1 MTPIFFITAGVM
13 LIVAL
18 LLVLWPLQRSAAKSM
33 SRVRE
38 AAGKLRALNEA
49 RTAGSV
55 GEEQSAALQAAMDEL
70 LVATVDLERRAARPG
85 IYTGVAVLVCVPLAA
100 MAMYHWWGSPHAE
113 HFDDAHAHAAVGSGA
128 APPIDHGADMQAAIA
143 KLAGKLQQ
151 HPEDAEGWALL
162 GRTYKAMQQ
171 YAQARDAFRH
181 AVEAAPGDTALAAEY
196 AAAGTPDPE
205 PPMTDGTAPQSCP
218 VPGAAGSSECGDAP
232 QSTARI
238 TVKVAL
244 NPKFKD
250 QVGPKDT
257 VFVFAK
263 AAQGPAMPLAIMR
276 LTASQLPTSVT
287 LTDGMGMVPSLTLS
301 QFPQIVLGAR
311 ISKSGNAMAQ
321 PGDLQTL
328 SAAMT
333 STQTEPVQLTIDQRV
348 D

>member
-1 MTPIFFITAGVM
+1 MTAIFLVTAGV
-13 LIVAL
+13 LLLAAL
-18 LLVLWPLQRSAAKSM
+18 LLVLWPLQRGAAQSR

-38 AAGKLRALNEA
+38 AAGKLRALNDA
-49 RTAGSV
+49 RTAVSV
-55 GEEQSAALQAAMDEL
+55 GEEPSSALPAAIDEL
-70 LVATVDLERRAARPG
+70 LAATVGLERRGARPS
-85 IYTGVAVLVCVPLAA
+85 IYTGIAVVVFVPLGAT
-100 MAMYHWWGSPHAE
+100 AMYHWWGSPHAE
-113 HFDDAHAHAAVGSGA
+113 HFDDMHAAVGSGT

-151 HPEDAEGWALL
+151 HPDDAEGWALL

-181 AVEAAPGDTALAAEY
+181 AVEAAPGDTALATEY
-196 AAAGTPDPE
+196 AAAGTPSPE
-205 PPMTDGTAPQSCP
+205 PPVTDGTAPESCP
-218 VPGAAGSSECGDAP
+218 VPGAAGSAECGDEP

-238 TVKVAL
+238 TVAVAL

-250 QVGPKDT
+250 RVGPKDT

-263 AAQGPAMPLAIMR
+263 AARGPLMPLAIAR
-276 LTASQLPTSVT
+276 LTASQLPASVT
-287 LTDGMGMVPSLTLS
+287 LTDGMGMVPNLTLS

-333 STQTEPVQLTIDQRV
+333 ADQTEPVQLTSDQRV

>member
-1 MTPIFFITAGVM
+1 MTPIFFATAGVM

-18 LLVLWPLQRSAAKSM
+18 LLVLWPLQRGAARSM

-38 AAGKLRALNEA
+38 AAGKLRALNEV
-49 RTAGSV
+49 RTAGGV
-55 GEEQSAALQAAMDEL
+55 GEQQSAALQAAIDEL
-70 LVATVDLERRAARPG
+70 LVATVDLERRGARPG

-100 MAMYHWWGSPHAE
+100 AAMYHWWGSPRAQHLD
-113 HFDDAHAHAAVGSGA
+113 HTHAAGSGA
-128 APPIDHGADMQAAIA
+128 APPIDHGDDMQAAIA

-151 HPEDAEGWALL
+151 HPDDAEGWALL

-196 AAAGTPDPE
+196 AAAGTPNPE
-205 PPMTDGTAPQSCP
+205 PPMTDDTSPQSCP

-276 LTASQLPTSVT
+276 LTASQLPASVT

-333 STQTEPVQLTIDQRV
+333 SAQTEPVQLTIDQRV

>member
-1 MTPIFFITAGVM
+1 
-13 LIVAL
+13 
-18 LLVLWPLQRSAAKSM
+18 
-33 SRVRE
+33 
-38 AAGKLRALNEA
+38 
-49 RTAGSV
+49 
-55 GEEQSAALQAAMDEL
+55 
-70 LVATVDLERRAARPG
+70 
-85 IYTGVAVLVCVPLAA
+85 
-100 MAMYHWWGSPHAE
+100 
-113 HFDDAHAHAAVGSGA
+113 
-128 APPIDHGADMQAAIA
+128 MQAAIA

-171 YAQARDAFRH
+171 YSQARDAFRH
-181 AVEAAPGDTALAAEY
+181 AVEAAPGDTGLAAEY
-196 AAAGTPDPE
+196 AAAETSN
-205 PPMTDGTAPQSCP
+205 PPMTDGSAPQSCP
-218 VPGAAGSSECGDAP
+218 VAGAESSSECGEEP

-250 QVGPKDT
+250 RVAPKDT

-276 LTASQLPTSVT
+276 LTVSQLPASVT
-287 LTDGMGMVPSLTLS
+287 LTDGMGMVPNLTLS

-311 ISKSGNAMAQ
+311 ISKSGNAIAQ

-333 STQTEPVQLTIDQRV
+333 TTQTEPVQLTIDQHV

>member
-1 MTPIFFITAGVM
+1 MTPIFFVTAGVM

-49 RTAGSV
+49 RTEGGV
-55 GEEQSAALQAAMDEL
+55 GEEQSAALQAAIDEL
-70 LVATVDLERRAARPG
+70 LSTTVDLERRGARPG

-100 MAMYHWWGSPHAE
+100 TAMYHWWGSRHTE
-113 HFDDAHAHAAVGSGA
+113 HFDDTHAAVGSGT

-143 KLAGKLQQ
+143 KLASKLQQ

-196 AAAGTPDPE
+196 AAAGTPNPE
-205 PPMTDGTAPQSCP
+205 PPMTDDTSPQSCP
-218 VPGAAGSSECGDAP
+218 VPGAEGSAECGDEP
-232 QSTARI
+232 QSSARI

-276 LTASQLPTSVT
+276 LTASQLPASVT

-333 STQTEPVQLTIDQRV
+333 SAQTEPVQLTIDQRV

>member
-1 MTPIFFITAGVM
+1 MTPIFFVTAGVM

-18 LLVLWPLQRSAAKSM
+18 LLVVWPLQRRTAKSM

-38 AAGKLRALNEA
+38 AAGRLRALNEA
-49 RTAGSV
+49 RTAGSA
-55 GEEQSAALQAAMDEL
+55 GEEQSAALQAATDEL
-70 LVATVDLERRAARPG
+70 LVATVDLERRGGHPG
-85 IYTGVAVLVCVPLAA
+85 IYTGVAFVVFVPLAA
-100 MAMYHWWGSPHAE
+100 TAMYYWWGSPHAE
-113 HFDDAHAHAAVGSGA
+113 HFDDTHAAVGSGA

-151 HPEDAEGWALL
+151 HPEDVEGWALL

-171 YAQARDAFRH
+171 YAQARDAFRR
-181 AVEAAPGDTALAAEY
+181 AVEAAPGDTGLAAEY
-196 AAAGTPDPE
+196 AAAETPNSE

-218 VPGAAGSSECGDAP
+218 VPGAEGSSGCGDEP

-238 TVKVAL
+238 TVKVTL

-250 QVGPKDT
+250 QVAPKDT

-263 AAQGPAMPLAIMR
+263 AAQGPPMPLAIMR
-276 LTASQLPTSVT
+276 LTASQLPASVT
-287 LTDGMGMVPSLTLS
+287 LTDGMGMVPNVSLS

-321 PGDLQTL
+321 SGDLQTL
-328 SAAMT
+328 SATMT
-333 STQTEPVQLTIDQRV
+333 TAQKEPVQLTIDQRV

>member
-1 MTPIFFITAGVM
+1 MTPIFLVTAGVM

-18 LLVLWPLQRSAAKSM
+18 LLVLWPLQRGAAKSM

-38 AAGKLRALNEA
+38 AAGTLRALTEA

-55 GEEQSAALQAAMDEL
+55 GEELSAALQEAIDEL
-70 LVATVDLERRAARPG
+70 LVATVDVERRGARPG
-85 IYTGVAVLVCVPLAA
+85 IYTGVALVVFVSLAA
-100 MAMYHWWGSPHAE
+100 TAMYHWWGSPHAE
-113 HFDDAHAHAAVGSGA
+113 HFDDTHAAVGSGV

-143 KLAGKLQQ
+143 KLSGKLQQ
-151 HPEDAEGWALL
+151 HPDDAEGWALL

-181 AVEAAPGDTALAAEY
+181 AVEVAPGDTGLAAEY
-196 AAAGTPDPE
+196 AAAATPNPE

-218 VPGAAGSSECGDAP
+218 VPGAEGSSECGDEP

-244 NPKFKD
+244 NSKFKD

-263 AAQGPAMPLAIMR
+263 AAQGPPMPLAIMR
-276 LTASQLPTSVT
+276 LTASQLPASVT
-287 LTDGMGMVPSLTLS
+287 LTDGMGMVPNVTLS

-328 SAAMT
+328 SVAMT
-333 STQTEPVQLTIDQRV
+333 AAQTEPVQLTIDQRI

>member
-1 MTPIFFITAGVM
+1 MTPIFFITTGVM
-13 LIVAL
+13 LVVAL
-18 LLVLWPLQRSAAKSM
+18 LLVLWPLQRGAAKSK

-55 GEEQSAALQAAMDEL
+55 GEEQSAALQAAIDQL
-70 LVATVDLERRAARPG
+70 LVATVDLERGGARPG
-85 IYTGVAVLVCVPLAA
+85 IYTGFAMVVFVPLAA
-100 MAMYHWWGSPHAE
+100 TALYHWWGSPHVE
-113 HFDDAHAHAAVGSGA
+113 HFDDTHAAVGSGA

-162 GRTYKAMQQ
+162 GRTYKAIQQ

-181 AVEAAPGDTALAAEY
+181 AVDAAPGDTGLAAEY
-196 AAAGTPDPE
+196 AAAGTPSPE

-218 VPGAAGSSECGDAP
+218 VPGAEGSSECGDEP

-244 NPKFKD
+244 NPKFKN

-263 AAQGPAMPLAIMR
+263 AAQGPPMPLAITR
-276 LTASQLPTSVT
+276 LTASQLPASVT
-287 LTDGMGMVPSLTLS
+287 LTDGMGMVPNLTLS

-328 SAAMT
+328 SSTMTAA
-333 STQTEPVQLTIDQRV
+333 QTKPVQLTIDQRV

>member
-1 MTPIFFITAGVM
+1 MTSMFFVTAGVM

-18 LLVLWPLQRSAAKSM
+18 LLVLSPLQRGAAKST

-38 AAGKLRALNEA
+38 AAGKLRALDEA
-49 RTAGSV
+49 RTAGGV
-55 GEEQSAALQAAMDEL
+55 GERQSASLQAAIDEL
-70 LVATVDLERRAARPG
+70 LASTVDLERRGARPG
-85 IYTGVAVLVCVPLAA
+85 IYTGVAMVVFAPLAA
-100 MAMYHWWGSPHAE
+100 TAMYHWWGSTPPA
-113 HFDDAHAHAAVGSGA
+113 HFEDTHAAVGSGA

-143 KLAGKLQQ
+143 KLADKLQQ

-181 AVEAAPGDTALAAEY
+181 AVDAAPGDTSLAAEY
-196 AAAGTPDPE
+196 AAAGTPNPE

-218 VPGAAGSSECGDAP
+218 LPGAEGSSECGDEA

-250 QVGPKDT
+250 QVGPEDT

-263 AAQGPAMPLAIMR
+263 AAQGPPMPLAIMR
-276 LTASQLPTSVT
+276 LTASQLPASVT
-287 LTDGMGMVPSLTLS
+287 LTDGMGMVPNVTLS

-328 SAAMT
+328 SVAMT
-333 STQTEPVQLTIDQRV
+333 AAQTEPVQLTIDQRI

>member
-1 MTPIFFITAGVM
+1 MTPIFFVTAGVM

-18 LLVLWPLQRSAAKSM
+18 LLVLWPLQRGAAKSM

-38 AAGKLRALNEA
+38 AAGKLRALNGT
-49 RTAGSV
+49 RGAGGV
-55 GEEQSAALQAAMDEL
+55 GEAQSAALQGAIDEL
-70 LVATVDLERRAARPG
+70 LAATVDLERKGARPG
-85 IYTGVAVLVCVPLAA
+85 IYTGVAVLICVPLVAT
-100 MAMYHWWGSPHAE
+100 AMYRWWGTPHSE
-113 HFDDAHAHAAVGSGA
+113 HFDGAHAHAAVGSGA
-128 APPIDHGADMQAAIA
+128 APPIDHGDDMQAAIA
-143 KLAGKLQQ
+143 KLAGKLKQ
-151 HPEDAEGWALL
+151 HPDDAEGWALL

-181 AVEAAPGDTALAAEY
+181 AVDAAPGDTALAAEY
-196 AAAGTPDPE
+196 AAAGTPNPE
-205 PPMTDGTAPQSCP
+205 PAMTDDTSPQSCP
-218 VPGAAGSSECGDAP
+218 VPGAAGSTECGDAP
-232 QSTARI
+232 QGTARI

-276 LTASQLPTSVT
+276 LTASQLPASVT

-311 ISKSGNAMAQ
+311 ISKSGNAMPQ
-321 PGDLQTL
+321 SGDLQTL

-333 STQTEPVQLTIDQRV
+333 SAQTEPVQLTIDRRV

>member
-1 MTPIFFITAGVM
+1 MTPIFLVTAGVM

-18 LLVLWPLQRSAAKSM
+18 WLLLWPLQRSAAKSM

-38 AAGKLRALNEA
+38 AAGKLRALNAA

-55 GEEQSAALQAAMDEL
+55 DEEQSATRQAAIEQL
-70 LVATVDLERRAARPG
+70 LAATLDLERSGARPG
-85 IYTGVAVLVCVPLAA
+85 IYTAVALLVFVPLAA
-100 MAMYHWWGSPHAE
+100 TAMYHWWGSPHPE
-113 HFDDAHAHAAVGSGA
+113 HFDDTHAAVGGGT

-181 AVEAAPGDTALAAEY
+181 AVEAAPGDTGLAAEY
-196 AAAGTPDPE
+196 AAAGTPNPE
-205 PPMTDGTAPQSCP
+205 PSMTDGTAPQSCP
-218 VPGAAGSSECGDAP
+218 VPGAEGSSECGDEP

-244 NPKFKD
+244 NPKFKNR
-250 QVGPKDT
+250 VGPKDT

-263 AAQGPAMPLAIMR
+263 AAQGPPMPLAIMR
-276 LTASQLPTSVT
+276 LTASQLPASVT
-287 LTDGMGMVPSLTLS
+287 LTDGMGMVPNVTLS

-333 STQTEPVQLTIDQRV
+333 TAQTKPVELTIDQRV

>member
-1 MTPIFFITAGVM
+1 MTPIFFLAAGVM

-18 LLVLWPLQRSAAKSM
+18 LLVLWPLQRGAAKST
-33 SRVRE
+33 RRARE
-38 AAGKLRALNEA
+38 AAGRLRTLNEA
-49 RTAGSV
+49 RSASGV
-55 GEEQSAALQAAMDEL
+55 GESAALQAAIDEL
-70 LVATVDLERRAARPG
+70 LVAMVDLEKKGARPG
-85 IYTGVAVLVCVPLAA
+85 IYTIVAAVLFVPLAA
-100 MAMYHWWGSPHAE
+100 TAMYLWWGSPHTE
-113 HFDDAHAHAAVGSGA
+113 HFDGAHAAAGGSGS
-128 APPIDHGADMQAAIA
+128 APPIDHGDDMQAAIA

-151 HPEDAEGWALL
+151 HPQDAEGWALL

-181 AVEAAPGDTALAAEY
+181 AIEAAPGDTGLAAEY
-196 AAAGTPDPE
+196 AAAGTPNPE
-205 PPMTDGTAPQSCP
+205 PPMTDDTAPQSCP
-218 VPGAAGSSECGDAP
+218 VPGAEDSSECGDEP

-244 NPKFKD
+244 NPKFKS

-263 AAQGPAMPLAIMR
+263 AAQGPPMPLAITR
-276 LTASQLPTSVT
+276 LTASQLPASVT
-287 LTDGMGMVPSLTLS
+287 LTDGMGMVPNVTLS

-311 ISKSGNAMAQ
+311 ISRSGNAMAQ

-328 SAAMT
+328 SATTTTA
-333 STQTEPVQLTIDQRV
+333 QTEPVQLTIDQRV

>member
-1 MTPIFFITAGVM
+1 MTPMFFVTAAVM
-13 LIVAL
+13 LIAAL
-18 LLVLWPLQRSAAKSM
+18 LLVLWPLQRAAAKSM

-38 AAGKLRALNEA
+38 AAGTLRALNEA
-49 RTAGSV
+49 RSEGGA
-55 GEEQSAALQAAMDEL
+55 GEEQSAALQAAIDEL
-70 LVATVDLERRAARPG
+70 LSATVDLERRGARPG

-100 MAMYHWWGSPHAE
+100 TAMYHWWGSPPSPHV
-113 HFDDAHAHAAVGSGA
+113 DDAHAAAGSGA
-128 APPIDHGADMQAAIA
+128 APAIDHGADMQAAIA

-196 AAAGTPDPE
+196 AAAGTPNPE
-205 PPMTDGTAPQSCP
+205 QETTGGTAPQSCA
-218 VPGAAGSSECGDAP
+218 VPGAAGSSECGDEP

-238 TVKVAL
+238 TVNVAL

-263 AAQGPAMPLAIMR
+263 AAQGPPMPLAIMR
-276 LTASQLPTSVT
+276 LTASQLPASVT
-287 LTDGMGMVPSLTLS
+287 LTDGMGMVPTLTLS
-301 QFPQIVLGAR
+301 QYPQIVLGAR
-311 ISKSGNAMAQ
+311 VSKSGNAMAQ

-333 STQTEPVQLTIDQRV
+333 TTQTEPVQLTIDQRV

>member
-1 MTPIFFITAGVM
+1 MTPIFFATAGVM

-18 LLVLWPLQRSAAKSM
+18 LLVLWPLQRGAARSM

-38 AAGKLRALNEA
+38 AAGKLRALNEV
-49 RTAGSV
+49 RTAGGV
-55 GEEQSAALQAAMDEL
+55 GEQQSAALQAAIDEL
-70 LVATVDLERRAARPG
+70 LVATVDLERRGARPG

-100 MAMYHWWGSPHAE
+100 AAMYHWWGSPRAQHLD
-113 HFDDAHAHAAVGSGA
+113 HTHAAGGGA
-128 APPIDHGADMQAAIA
+128 APPIDHGDDMQAAIA

-151 HPEDAEGWALL
+151 HPDDAEGWALL

-196 AAAGTPDPE
+196 AAAGTPNPE
-205 PPMTDGTAPQSCP
+205 PPMTDDTSPQSCP

-263 AAQGPAMPLAIMR
+263 AAQGPAMPLAILR
-276 LTASQLPTSVT
+276 LTASQLPASVT

-333 STQTEPVQLTIDQRV
+333 SAQTEPVQLTIDQRV

>member
-1 MTPIFFITAGVM
+1 MTPIFFATAVVM

-18 LLVLWPLQRSAAKSM
+18 LLVLWPLQRGAAKSV

-49 RTAGSV
+49 RTEVGV
-55 GEEQSAALQAAMDEL
+55 GEEQSAALQATIDEL
-70 LVATVDLERRAARPG
+70 LSATLDLQRRGARPG

-100 MAMYHWWGSPHAE
+100 TAMYHWWGSPHTD
-113 HFDDAHAHAAVGSGA
+113 HFDDTHAAVGSGT
-128 APPIDHGADMQAAIA
+128 APPIDHGTDMQAAIA

-171 YAQARDAFRH
+171 FAQARDAFRH
-181 AVEAAPGDTALAAEY
+181 AVEAAPGNTALAAEY
-196 AAAGTPDPE
+196 AAAGTPDPP
-205 PPMTDGTAPQSCP
+205 PPMTDGMAPQSCP
-218 VPGAAGSSECGDAP
+218 VPGAEGSSECGDEP

-238 TVKVAL
+238 TVKEAL
-244 NPKFKD
+244 HPKCKD
-250 QVGPKDT
+250 PAGPKDT

-263 AAQGPAMPLAIMR
+263 AAQGPPMPLAMLR
-276 LTASQLPTSVT
+276 LTASQLPASVT
-287 LTDGMGMVPSLTLS
+287 LTDGMGMVPNLTLS
-301 QFPQIVLGAR
+301 QFPQIILGAR

-328 SAAMT
+328 SAATT

>member
-1 MTPIFFITAGVM
+1 MTPIFFGTAGVM

-18 LLVLWPLQRSAAKSM
+18 LLVLWPLQRAAARSM

-49 RTAGSV
+49 RTAGGV
-55 GEEQSAALQAAMDEL
+55 GEEQPAALQAAIDDL
-70 LVATVDLERRAARPG
+70 LAATVELQRRGARPG
-85 IYTGVAVLVCVPLAA
+85 IYTGVAVLVCLPLAA
-100 MAMYHWWGSPHAE
+100 AALYHWWGSPPAE
-113 HFDDAHAHAAVGSGA
+113 HFDHTHAAGSGA
-128 APPIDHGADMQAAIA
+128 APPIDHGDDMQAAIA

-276 LTASQLPTSVT
+276 LTASQLPASVT
-287 LTDGMGMVPSLTLS
+287 LTDGMGMVPNLTLS

-333 STQTEPVQLTIDQRV
+333 STQTQPVQLTIDQRV